1 VQEILRQD
9 GVWRIPTRLAS
20 QARQWTLKIIPAR
33 ALQSAQ
39 YLLDTAYCLRLEIR
53 STREPCLTT
62 SLRILRANRSGMP
75 DLFVGLQQSSSP
87 NRLTQRQILWP
98 GGVVSGQLMLH
109 GLPAKH

>member
-39 YLLDTAYCLRLEIR
+39 YLLDTAYCLRLEN
-53 STREPCLTT
+53 PKHAGAL
-62 SLRILRANRSGMP
+62 
-75 DLFVGLQQSSSP
+75 P
-87 NRLTQRQILWP
+87 NHLVEDI
-98 GGVVSGQLMLH
+98 
-109 GLPAKH
+109 KDK